1 MANIVDEAANRT
13 LRGKTE
19 EDGVDQ
25 LLSRSCQM
33 MEVGAKGKRRR
44 AVNAL
49 RKNLSGSL
57 QDDSLGKALS
67 TELWDG
73 FLLHLSGKRRACS
86 GDHTPFRASY
96 EFTVQSRRLQTSR
109 SVVHGCSLSWCEE
122 WASRTVTTMHGRLGQ
137 KAWRSQW
144 P

>member
-1 MANIVDEAANRT
+1 M
-13 LRGKTE
+13 K
-19 EDGVDQ
+19 GVDQ

-49 RKNLSGSL
+49 RKKLSGSL

-67 TELWDG
+67 TELMGW

-86 GDHTPFRASY
+86 GDHTSFRASH
-96 EFTVQSRRLQTSR
+96 EFTVQSRRLQTS
-109 SVVHGCSLSWCEE
+109 
-122 WASRTVTTMHGRLGQ
+122 
-137 KAWRSQW
+137 
-144 P
+144 